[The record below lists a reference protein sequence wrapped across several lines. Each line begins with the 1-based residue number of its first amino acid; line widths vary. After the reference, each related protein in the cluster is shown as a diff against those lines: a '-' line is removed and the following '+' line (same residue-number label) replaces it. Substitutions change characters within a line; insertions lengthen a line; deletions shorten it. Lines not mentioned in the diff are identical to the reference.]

1 MSHKLYKKKEIKN
14 KSLEKISNIAIF
26 TILCIIFIFLIV
38 KVVSTEIYFY
48 KMMNEM
54 VEGKDYYIE
63 NLQVIDK
70 KRIVDSFGSDDE
82 NINYFL
88 YYGNSKKD
96 KIQVSFDMFS
106 KYNIGYKFPAYTIDH
121 NYYGATL
128 KSILPNYTNNELSKA
143 IIVVVGCIILI
154 IGFQKW
160 VNSWRLK

>member
-38 KVVSTEIYFY
+38 KVVSTEIYFN

-70 KRIVDSFGSDDE
+70 KKNCRF
-82 NINYFL
+82 FW
-88 YYGNSKKD
+88 
-96 KIQVSFDMFS
+96 F
-106 KYNIGYKFPAYTIDH
+106 
-121 NYYGATL
+121 
-128 KSILPNYTNNELSKA
+128 
-143 IIVVVGCIILI
+143 
-154 IGFQKW
+154 
-160 VNSWRLK
+160 R

>member
-14 KSLEKISNIAIF
+14 KSLEKISNI

-38 KVVSTEIYFY
+38 KVVSTEIYFN

-88 YYGNSKKD
+88 YYEKSKKD

-106 KYNIGYKFPAYTIDH
+106 KYNIGDKFTAYTIDH

>member
-38 KVVSTEIYFY
+38 KVVSTEIYFN

-106 KYNIGYKFPAYTIDH
+106 KYNIGDKFPAYTIDH

-160 VNSWRLK
+160 VNNWRLK

>member
-38 KVVSTEIYFY
+38 KVVSTEIYFN

-70 KRIVDSFGSDDE
+70 KRIVDSFGSDAE

-88 YYGNSKKD
+88 YYEKSKKD

-106 KYNIGYKFPAYTIDH
+106 KYNIGDKFPAYTIGH

>member
-1 MSHKLYKKKEIKN
+1 MSHKLYKNKEIKN

-38 KVVSTEIYFY
+38 KVVSTEIYFN

-88 YYGNSKKD
+88 YYEKSKKD

-106 KYNIGYKFPAYTIDH
+106 KYNIGDKFPAYTIDH

>member
-38 KVVSTEIYFY
+38 KVVSTEIYFN

-70 KRIVDSFGSDDE
+70 KRIVDSFGSDAE

-88 YYGNSKKD
+88 YYEKSKKD

-106 KYNIGYKFPAYTIDH
+106 KYNIGDKFPAYTIDH

>member
-38 KVVSTEIYFY
+38 KVVSTEIYFN

-88 YYGNSKKD
+88 YYEKSKKD

-106 KYNIGYKFPAYTIDH
+106 KYNIGDKFPAYTIDH
-121 NYYGATL
+121 NYYGVTL

>member
-14 KSLEKISNIAIF
+14 KSLEKISNIAIL

-38 KVVSTEIYFY
+38 KVVSTEIYFN

-63 NLQVIDK
+63 NLQIIDK
-70 KRIVDSFGSDDE
+70 KRIVDSFGADDE

-106 KYNIGYKFPAYTIDH
+106 KYNIGDKFPAYTIDH

>member
-1 MSHKLYKKKEIKN
+1 
-14 KSLEKISNIAIF
+14 
-26 TILCIIFIFLIV
+26 
-38 KVVSTEIYFY
+38 
-48 KMMNEM
+48 MMNEM

-88 YYGNSKKD
+88 YYEKSKKD

-106 KYNIGYKFPAYTIDH
+106 KYNIGDKFPVYTIDH

>member
-38 KVVSTEIYFY
+38 KVVSTEIYFN

-70 KRIVDSFGSDDE
+70 KKNCRF
-82 NINYFL
+82 FW
-88 YYGNSKKD
+88 
-96 KIQVSFDMFS
+96 FR
-106 KYNIGYKFPAYTIDH
+106 
-121 NYYGATL
+121 
-128 KSILPNYTNNELSKA
+128 
-143 IIVVVGCIILI
+143 C
-154 IGFQKW
+154 
-160 VNSWRLK
+160 